1 MRTETGKSVDRIS
14 FYWLA
19 AGITLAILPHG
30 LRMPMWI
37 LPLTLAL
44 ILWRLG
50 AALKDWP
57 LPGGKYYSLR
67 LLQLFIMI
75 SAGIGVY
82 ISFHT
87 LVGREAGSALLVLL
101 AGFKILETKHERDIY
116 IATFL
121 GFFVIV
127 TNFFI
132 SETVLTALY
141 MLFTL
146 LVMFT
151 ALITFND
158 HDRSLKPAVR
168 VKTAII
174 LLLQALPV
182 MLVLF
187 LLFPRI
193 NGPLWGLP
201 QDAYA
206 GMMGINDEMEP
217 GSISRL
223 IQSGNVAFR
232 VEFEGTPPENSK
244 LYWRGP
250 VLNHNDGRKWTRERA
265 SGTETPELQTSGV
278 PVNYTITMEPTS
290 QRWLFALEMP
300 DQAAENTYI
309 ANDFQLRSR
318 EPVNKRIRYSLT
330 SYPEYTL
337 GRSNAYEIQR
347 ALQLPE
353 NFHPETISLAR
364 SWVEEESDAT
374 SIINRA
380 MSMFNEQNF
389 YYTLTP
395 PLLTNDNV
403 DEFLFETRQ
412 GFCEHYASAFTV
424 LMRAAGIPA
433 RIINGYQ
440 GISYNPVG
448 EYHIVYQR
456 DAHAWTEVWLDGRG
470 WVRVDPTSAV
480 APERVQ
486 QGIGGAL
493 PEAIIDV
500 PAMFGQIKLSRDLWH
515 NLSNTWDAVNN
526 QWNQWVISYNPD
538 RQALF
543 LKKFGMKDINL
554 QLLSI
559 ILVFIV
565 SIMFTVITLWM
576 FRQYQPAR
584 DQARKL
590 YDRFCHKLARVGIQR
605 MPYEGPVDFAKRA
618 GLKQRG
624 IADTINAITALYIS
638 VRYGSRFEKLPELKK
653 QITSFQPEKHQK
665 AGYANRWF

>member
-1 MRTETGKSVDRIS
+1 MKTETGKPVDNVS
-14 FYWLA
+14 LYWLT

-50 AALKDWP
+50 AALKGWP
-57 LPGGKYYSLR
+57 LPGGKFYSLR
-67 LLQLFIMI
+67 LLQICTMFG
-75 SAGIGVY
+75 AGIGVY
-82 ISFHT
+82 ISFHA

-101 AGFKILETKHERDIY
+101 AGFKILETKDERDIY

-127 TNFFI
+127 TNFFV
-132 SETVLTALY
+132 SETMLTAFY

-158 HDRSLKPAVR
+158 YDRSLKPTLR
-168 VKTAII
+168 VKMATI

-206 GMMGINDEMEP
+206 GMMGIDDEMEP

-250 VLNHNDGRKWTRERA
+250 VLWYNDGRKWTRESV
-265 SGTETPELQTSGV
+265 SGTETPPLRTSGV

-300 DQAAENTYI
+300 DQATGNTYI

-318 EPVNKRIRYSLT
+318 EPVNKRIRYTLS

-347 ALQLPE
+347 ALQLPK
-353 NFHPETISLAR
+353 NYHPETVALAK
-364 SWVEEESDAT
+364 SWAAEEADAT
-374 SIINRA
+374 SIIDRA
-380 MSMFNEQNF
+380 LRMFNEQNF

-395 PLLTNDNV
+395 PLLTNDNI
-403 DEFLFETRQ
+403 DEFLFDTRQ

-515 NLSNTWDAVNN
+515 NLRNTWDAVNN
-526 QWNQWVISYNPD
+526 QWNLWVITYNPD
-538 RQALF
+538 RQSLF
-543 LKKFGMKDINL
+543 LQKFGMKDINL
-554 QLLSI
+554 RQLSI
-559 ILVFIV
+559 ILIIIV
-565 SIMFTVITLWM
+565 AIMFAAITIWM

-590 YDRFCHKLARVGIQR
+590 YDRFCHKLSRIGIQR
-605 MPYEGPVDFAKRA
+605 MPHEGPVDFAKRA
-618 GLKQRG
+618 SLKQR
-624 IADTINAITALYIS
+624 IAADAINEVTALYIA
-638 VRYGSRFEKLPELKK
+638 VRYGSQPGKLAALKR
-653 QITSFQPEKHQK
+653 QVNAFRPQK
-665 AGYANRWF
+665 NTAK

>member
-1 MRTETGKSVDRIS
+1 MRTETGNPIDKVSLC
-14 FYWLA
+14 WLA
-19 AGITLAILPHG
+19 AGIILAILPHG
-30 LRMPMWI
+30 LRMPIWI

-50 AALKDWP
+50 AALREWP

-67 LLQLFIMI
+67 LLQIFIMI
-75 SAGIGVY
+75 GAGIGVY

-101 AGFKILETKHERDIY
+101 AGFKILETKHERDFY

-132 SETVLTALY
+132 SETIATAFY

-158 HDRSLKPAVR
+158 LNRLIPAQTR
-168 VKTAII
+168 IKTAAVLI
-174 LLLQALPV
+174 LQALPV

-193 NGPLWGLP
+193 NGPLWGMP
-201 QDAYA
+201 QDAYT
-206 GMMGINDEMEP
+206 GMMGIDDQMEP

-223 IQSGNVAFR
+223 LHTNNVAFR
-232 VEFEGTPPENSK
+232 VEFEDAPPENSK

-250 VLNHNDGRKWTRERA
+250 VLWYNDGRKWSRERVID
-265 SGTETPELQTSGV
+265 TETPPLQITGS
-278 PVNYTITMEPTS
+278 PVNYTITLEPTN

-300 DQAAENTYI
+300 DQAFDDAYI
-309 ANDFQLRSR
+309 ANDYQLRTTNS
-318 EPVNKRIRYSLT
+318 VNKRIRYTLS
-330 SYPEYTL
+330 SYPEYVL
-337 GRSNAYEIQR
+337 GRNNTYELHR

-353 NFHPETISLAR
+353 NFHPRTIALAQTWL
-364 SWVEEESDAT
+364 SEGTGAEN
-374 SIINRA
+374 IINRA
-380 MSMFNEQNF
+380 LRMFNEQDF

-395 PLLTNDNV
+395 PLLNNDNV
-403 DEFLFETRQ
+403 DEFLFDTRQ

-424 LMRAAGIPA
+424 LMRATGIPA

-448 EYHIVYQR
+448 DYHIVYQR
-456 DAHAWTEVWLDGRG
+456 DAHAWVEVWLDERG

-486 QGIGGAL
+486 QGIQGAM
-493 PEAIIDV
+493 PEAIIEV

-515 NLSNTWDAVNN
+515 NLRNTWDAVNN
-526 QWNQWVISYNPD
+526 QWNQWVISYGPD

-554 QLLSI
+554 QLLVL

-565 SIMFTVITLWM
+565 ATMFAVITIWLL
-576 FRQYQPAR
+576 RQHQPAL
-584 DQARKL
+584 DPARLL
-590 YDRFCHKLARVGIQR
+590 YDIFCRKLARIGIRR
-605 MPYEGPVDFAKRA
+605 MPHEGPMDFAARVTRNQKFLA
-618 GLKQRG
+618 EVVNK
-624 IADTINAITALYIS
+624 ITKLYVS
-638 VRYGSRFEKLPELKK
+638 VRYGSHGEKLAMLKK
-653 QITSFQPEKHQK
+653 EIDAFQPEKIPKTVK
-665 AGYANRWF
+665 AGF